1 MRYKICFVQY
11 RMLVEISYGSSRFY
25 FYWKWPSDT
34 RGVVGLAKKLSGK
47 KVIYNLQDIFPD
59 SLVTSVICDQN
70 SIFYCIG
77 RKVEAASLLKDNE
90 NIRFVVFGNGSEEGN
105 LKQMIAENHLN
116 NISLFPLQPVER
128 VSEVYSMADV
138 LFLVCRELKKVVCQA
153 KRGQLW
159 RQEYQL
165 LLSLMPIVKW
175 KNNKPGVDIVLMLEM
190 HGHWRML
197 FCKCTI
203 FRNGR
208 KYLDIEHGS
217 MLKRK

>member
-1 MRYKICFVQY
+1 MALRHK
-11 RMLVEISYGSSRFY
+11 G
-25 FYWKWPSDT
+25 
-34 RGVVGLAKKLSGK
+34 GVVGLAKKLSGK

-138 LFLVCRELKKVVCQA
+138 LFLVCRELKK
-153 KRGQLW
+153 
-159 RQEYQL
+159 
-165 LLSLMPIVKW
+165 
-175 KNNKPGVDIVLMLEM
+175 GVDIVLMLEM

-208 KYLDIEHGS
+208 KYLDIERGS